1 MLRMSHAWEPDKVR
15 VAILGAGGWGKNH
28 VRIFC
33 SLLGETSVLVFDPD
47 EARLREMKAAHPGI
61 EMATRPDYATVDVVV
76 VSTPAVTHYTLARE
90 ALLAGKHVL
99 VEKPIA
105 LTSHDAMSLIQVAE
119 EQNRILMVDHLLEY
133 HPAVRALK
141 MLVERGKL
149 GKLLHLSSQRLNLG
163 VVRTEENALWSL
175 APHDLSVILYL
186 LEEEPVEVAAQ
197 GEAYL
202 QAGIE
207 DVAFVSLRF
216 PSGAVGHVHVSWLD
230 PVKTRRLTVVGD
242 EGMAVFDDIAEDK
255 LCLFDRRA
263 ERDDGGFRLHR
274 GDSEVIRFDQAEPLQ
289 NMAKAFIQSV
299 ETGKAPPSDGQD
311 GLRVVRVLEAAQR
324 SLDQGG

>member
-1 MLRMSHAWEPDKVR
+1 MRRTSRAWEPDKVR

-33 SLLGETSVLVFDPD
+33 SLLGESSVLVCDPI
-47 EARLREMKAAHPGI
+47 ESRLREMKTAHPGV
-61 EMATRPDYATVDVVV
+61 ETTTRPDYATVDVVV
-76 VSTPAVTHYTLARE
+76 VSTPVVTHYTLARE

-105 LTSHDAMSLIQVAE
+105 LTSSDAMSLIQLAE
-119 EQNRILMVDHLLEY
+119 KQDRILMVDHLLEY

-141 MLVERGKL
+141 MLVEQGKL

-163 VVRTEENALWSL
+163 VIRTEENALWSL
-175 APHDLSVILYL
+175 APHDISVILYL
-186 LEEEPVEVAAQ
+186 LEEEPVGVVAR
-197 GEAYL
+197 GGTYL
-202 QAGIE
+202 QSGVE
-207 DVAFVSLRF
+207 DVTFVTLGF
-216 PSGAVGHVHVSWLD
+216 PSGAIGHVHVSWLD
-230 PVKTRRLTVVGD
+230 PVKTRRITVVGD
-242 EGMAVFDDIAEDK
+242 KGMAVFDDIAEDK

-263 ERDDGGFRLHR
+263 EHDGGSFRLHR
-274 GDSEVIRFDQAEPLQ
+274 GNSEVIRFDQMEPLQ

-299 ETGKAPPSDGQD
+299 ETGEAPPSDGQD
-311 GLRVVRVLEAAQR
+311 GLRVVRVLEAAQQ

>member
-1 MLRMSHAWEPDKVR
+1 MRRTSRAWERDKVR

-33 SLLGETSVLVFDPD
+33 SLLGEASVFVFDPD
-47 EARLREMKAAHPGI
+47 ESRLREMKAAHAGI
-61 EMATRPDYATVDVVV
+61 ETATRPDYATVDAVV

-105 LTSHDAMSLIQVAE
+105 LTSHDAMGLIQVAE

-141 MLVERGKL
+141 MLVEQGKL

-186 LEEEPVEVAAQ
+186 LDEEPVEVMAR
-197 GEAYL
+197 GGTYL
-202 QAGIE
+202 QDGIE

-242 EGMAVFDDIAEDK
+242 ERMVVFDDIAKDK

-263 ERDDGGFRLHR
+263 ERDAEGFRLHR
-274 GDSEVIRFDQAEPLQ
+274 GDSEVIRFDQTEPLQ
-289 NMAKAFIQSV
+289 NMAEVFIQSV

-311 GLRVVRVLEAAQR
+311 GLRVVRILEAAQR

>member
-1 MLRMSHAWEPDKVR
+1 MRRTSRAWERDKVR

-33 SLLGETSVLVFDPD
+33 SLLGEASVFVCDPI
-47 EARLREMKAAHPGI
+47 ESRLREMKAAHPGI
-61 EMATRPDYATVDVVV
+61 ETTTRPDYATVDVVV

-105 LTSHDAMSLIQVAE
+105 LTSHDAMGLIQVAE

-141 MLVERGKL
+141 MLVEQGKL

-175 APHDLSVILYL
+175 APHDISAILYL
-186 LEEEPVEVAAQ
+186 LDEEPVEVMAR
-197 GEAYL
+197 GGAYL
-202 QAGIE
+202 QDGIE
-207 DVAFVSLRF
+207 DVAFVGLRF
-216 PSGAVGHVHVSWLD
+216 PSGATGHVHVSWLD

-263 ERDDGGFRLHR
+263 ERDAGGFRLHR

-324 SLDQGG
+324 SMEERL